1 MQAGIMGGA
10 SSCEGELWWR
20 SGRWS
25 SGGSGG
31 GFAGSGIGIVVG
43 GTIKAARAVLSK
55 RELSMARALFA
66 NLVRRL
72 LSCEAGGP
80 RATHPEGPA
89 TTDADRDRGL

>member
-1 MQAGIMGGA
+1 MGGA

-25 SGGSGG
+25 SGGSSGG
-31 GFAGSGIGIVVG
+31 GFAGSGGIGIVVG
-43 GTIKAARAVLSK
+43 GTVKAARAVLSK

-72 LSCEAGGP
+72 LSCEGP
-80 RATHPEGPA
+80 RATHPERPA